1 MKKLVKTSKKIESLT
16 KAQFQ
21 FEKKQLMTI
30 VVKYISTKIVNS
42 FPPENPRNIKS
53 DELPLDKFLLILV
66 SRLQLSI
73 SNFMKGVIYLFR
85 YMDIIYLLRYLNQ
98 SNNFANYNEMDF
110 ELKKLIV
117 GCFKLTLIRERV
129 SKNWNQVTGLSNN
142 EINRV
147 VKTIVGRLN
156 GKLLIKDIE
165 LVKLKLEIFRF
176 VKMVTNRI

>member
-1 MKKLVKTSKKIESLT
+1 
-16 KAQFQ
+16 
-21 FEKKQLMTI
+21 
-30 VVKYISTKIVNS
+30 
-42 FPPENPRNIKS
+42 
-53 DELPLDKFLLILV
+53 
-66 SRLQLSI
+66 
-73 SNFMKGVIYLFR
+73 
-85 YMDIIYLLRYLNQ
+85 MDIIYLLRYLNQ